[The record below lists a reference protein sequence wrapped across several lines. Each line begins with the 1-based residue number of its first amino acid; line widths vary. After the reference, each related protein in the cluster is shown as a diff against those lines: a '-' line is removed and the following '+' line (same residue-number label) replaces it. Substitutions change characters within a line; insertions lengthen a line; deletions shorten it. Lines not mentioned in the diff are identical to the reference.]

1 MKSGAGAGTVYP
13 YLALYIRASPVGLEL
28 SVAIEVCGRDSEILL
43 R

>member
-13 YLALYIRASPVGLEL
+13 CWALYIRASPVGLGL
-28 SVAIEVCGRDSEILL
+28 SVAIEVCRKDSEILL